1 MKGLNI
7 LNLTYKKNELTGEG
21 IYFKEHESGLKIYI
35 MPRKDYKSSY
45 AIFGTKYGSVD
56 SEFIVP
62 GEDKVTKVPD
72 GIAHYLEHKM
82 FDQPDG
88 KNVFDSFSKFGG
100 NANAFT
106 SFNMT
111 AYLFSATE
119 NFEENL
125 KVLMD
130 YVQKPYFTKE
140 SVQKEQGIIGQEIRM
155 YDDNAPWRVFF
166 NLLGCLY
173 QNNPVKIDIAGTI
186 ESISRIDNELLY
198 KCYNTFYNLSNM
210 TLFVTG
216 DFDEK
221 KVLGVIEESIIKNE
235 PFNEEIKRIYPD
247 EPREINSPL
256 KEVNLSVAMPMF
268 MIGFKDNNVGYGGK
282 ELQKKAIETEILLK
296 MLFSKSSPLYE
307 KLYTEGLI
315 TPSFSS
321 EYTGEIDYGFTAIEG
336 ESKEPK
342 KVYDIIIEHIGKLRE
357 NGLSKEDFERAKKV
371 IWGKYIR
378 SYNDIE
384 NFAHSFLTESFKD
397 INYLDYYDAYREIT
411 FEDIEKRFKE
421 HFDKNFSALSIV
433 NTVEN
438 N

>member
-1 MKGLNI
+1 MDMICKKNVKTGEVLYHKKHSSGLN
-7 LNLTYKKNELTGEG
+7 
-21 IYFKEHESGLKIYI
+21 IYI
-35 MPRKDYKSSY
+35 MPRKDYSSSY

-72 GIAHYLEHKM
+72 GIAHYLEHKL

-88 KNVFDSFSKFGG
+88 TNVFDSFSRFGG

-111 AYLFSATE
+111 AYLFSSTS
-119 NFEENL
+119 NFIENL

-140 SVQKEQGIIGQEIRM
+140 SVQKEQGIICQEINM
-155 YDDNAPWRVFF
+155 YDDNPGWRVFF

-173 QNNPVKIDIAGTI
+173 QNNPVKIDIAGTV
-186 ESISRIDNELLY
+186 ESISKIDETLLY

-216 DFDEK
+216 DFDVEEI
-221 KVLGVIEESIIKNE
+221 LNVIESSILNIN
-235 PFNEEIKRIYPD
+235 PFTQEIKRKYPE
-247 EPREINSPL
+247 EPKEIAAQK

-268 MIGFKDNNVGYGGK
+268 MIGFKDNNCGFGGEK
-282 ELQKKAIETEILLK
+282 LLKKSIETQILLK

-307 KLYTEGLI
+307 QLYNDELI
-315 TPSFSS
+315 NPTFAS
-321 EYTGEIDYGFTAIEG
+321 EYSPQIDYGYTAIEG
-336 ESKEPK
+336 ESKDPQ
-342 KVYDIIIEHIGKLRE
+342 KVYDEVIKYIDNLQKD
-357 NGLSKEDFERAKKV
+357 GLCEEDFIRAKKI

-384 NFAHSFLTESFKD
+384 DFAHQFLSDSFVD
-397 INYLDYYDAYREIT
+397 IDYFSYYDVYKTIT
-411 FEDIEKRFKE
+411 FDDVKKRFKE
-421 HFDKNFSALSIV
+421 HFDKNYSAISIV
-433 NTVEN
+433 NPV
-438 N
+438 